1 MTYKNMFYSQD
12 LDEAGATTEA
22 EAEYFFNL
30 YLEMLDTFA
39 D

>member
-12 LDEAGATTEA
+12 LD